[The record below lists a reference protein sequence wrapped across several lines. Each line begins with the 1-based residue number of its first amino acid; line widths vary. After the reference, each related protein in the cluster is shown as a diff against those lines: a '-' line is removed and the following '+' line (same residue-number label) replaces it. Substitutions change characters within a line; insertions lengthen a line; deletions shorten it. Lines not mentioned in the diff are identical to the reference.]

1 MDSILLFNTVLSV
14 GAIAGSAVWAAQNDI
29 FTLSSAYNF
38 YWFVSVLSFL
48 LCAFGYVLHM
58 KTPLNTLSFNY
69 SSIVLGI
76 VALVVLF
83 WLSAA
88 ASVAS
93 VSRDCIYIKNRFG
106 SRFYYF
112 QDTQINNDSLSCTGE
127 IITTT
132 FGFASF
138 VVWCIVSYFVGK
150 HVYSSYPNPT
160 NQGSGPVTANP
171 GPGPVTTNPGPGLVN
186 EDPDAGPP
194 IGTPEMVEVQV

>member
-38 YWFVSVLSFL
+38 YWFVSVVSFL
-48 LCAFGYVLHM
+48 LCVSGYVLHM
-58 KTPLNTLSFNY
+58 KTPLTTLSFNY

-138 VVWCIVSYFVGK
+138 VVWSIVSYFVGK
-150 HVYSSYPNPT
+150 HVYSSYQTPS
-160 NQGSGPVTANP
+160 SGVANSSP
-171 GPGPVTTNPGPGLVN
+171 G
-186 EDPDAGPP
+186 DPAAGP
-194 IGTPEMVEVQV
+194 IDETPPPVEKLEMVEVQI